1 MGMGYNLVN
10 IDKKQQV
17 SFYNINTG
25 IKLRELS
32 GTIIASTIV
41 TYYLLINTGDR
52 IGFINDTEDS
62 FIVCGK
68 NYKSDYFINF
78 VDVTEN
84 IIEELIEEGIIKD
97 NGILWIDKE
106 NNLFNRDL
114 INIWDPKLKFKKK
127 EELP

>member
-1 MGMGYNLVN
+1 MT
-10 IDKKQQV
+10 KKQQV

-41 TYYLLINTGDR
+41 TYYLLTNTGDR

-84 IIEELIEEGIIKD
+84 IIEEGIIKD
-97 NGILWIDKE
+97 KGILWIDKE

-114 INIWDPKLKFKKK
+114 INIWDPKLKFKKRK
-127 EELP
+127 NSPNICLTIW

>member
-41 TYYLLINTGDR
+41 TYYLLTNTGDR

>member
-1 MGMGYNLVN
+1 MGVGHILVN

-17 SFYNINTG
+17 GFYNVDTG
-25 IKLRELS
+25 TKLRELS
-32 GTIIASTIV
+32 GTVIASTIV
-41 TYYLLINTGDR
+41 TYYLLTNTGDR